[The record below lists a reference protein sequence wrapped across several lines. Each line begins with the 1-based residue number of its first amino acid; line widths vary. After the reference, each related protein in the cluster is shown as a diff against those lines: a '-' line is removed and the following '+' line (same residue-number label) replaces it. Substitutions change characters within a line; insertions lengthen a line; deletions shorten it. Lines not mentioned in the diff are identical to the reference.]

1 MYAVLEPQQLIANE
15 NMP

>member
-1 MYAVLEPQQLIANE
+1 VLEPQQLIANE